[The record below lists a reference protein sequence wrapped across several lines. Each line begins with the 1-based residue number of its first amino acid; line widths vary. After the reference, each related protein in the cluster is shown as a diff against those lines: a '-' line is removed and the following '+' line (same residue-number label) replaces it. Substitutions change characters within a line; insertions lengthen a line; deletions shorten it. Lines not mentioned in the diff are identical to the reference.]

1 VQKRGLPFLEAKSK
15 VIKKPLSL
23 QEMKDWRTREPTRE
37 GRRALGTCVAP
48 LDFAILV
55 SVRGSHG
62 TTTVSASRSL
72 AWMAI
77 SSCSNS
83 AAFVAV
89 LVCSGPLSGSE
100 NTDGRSVSF
109 RLGRPG
115 NVGTEIWEIWG
126 NLGKSGDEI
135 WGQKSGDR
143 RNVPHFRCGILL
155 RCDEVISAVRL
166 FSRVFA
172 TVSLGIK
179 D

>member
-1 VQKRGLPFLEAKSK
+1 LVQKRGLPFLEAKSK

-77 SSCSNS
+77 SSCSN
-83 AAFVAV
+83 AFVAV

-115 NVGTEIWEIWG
+115 NVGTEIW
-126 NLGKSGDEI
+126 
-135 WGQKSGDR
+135 GQKSGKSGGNLGTKSGDR
-143 RNVPHFRCGILL
+143 NLGTDGTYPILGAES
-155 RCDEVISAVRL
+155 C
-166 FSRVFA
+166 
-172 TVSLGIK
+172 
-179 D
+179 